1 MIALHRIRETDTPEY
16 RFMEEL
22 LTAAFP
28 PEEYRD
34 LAELREL
41 TRGREIFHNNLVCDD
56 ETPVGLVTFWD
67 FGDFH
72 YVEHFATLP
81 AVRNRGC
88 GGRVLDLLRERLPT
102 PLVLEAELPADE
114 TARRR
119 IAFYE
124 RQGFRVWKRDYRQ
137 PPYRP
142 GDGFL
147 PMHLLFRGAP
157 EFEERFDAVRDR
169 IHGEVYGC

>member
-1 MIALHRIRETDTPEY
+1 MITLHRIRETDTPEY
-16 RFMEEL
+16 RFVEEL

-41 TRGREIFHNNLVCDD
+41 TRGRGIFHNNLVRDGG
-56 ETPVGLVTFWD
+56 TPAGLVTFWD

-72 YVEHFATLP
+72 YVEHFATVP
-81 AVRNRGC
+81 AMRNRGC
-88 GGRVLDLLRERLPT
+88 GSRVLALLQERLGT
-102 PLVLEAELPADE
+102 PLVLEAELPAE
-114 TARRR
+114 EMARRR

-124 RQGFRVWKRDYRQ
+124 RQGFRVWVHDYRQ

-142 GDGFL
+142 GGVFL
-147 PMHLLFRGAP
+147 PMRLLFRGGA
-157 EFEERFDAVRDR
+157 EFEERFDEVRDR
-169 IHGEVYGC
+169 IYGQVYGC